1 MGLPLAATAVG
12 LALWSS
18 GSWAV
23 NASNGRTVTSS
34 TDSPST
40 RSVDPDVAVSIP
52 SVVFGQADGLPK
64 TLTPRAYQ
72 AVFDVWLAAGSPSS
86 VATVSASAGIVHGCR
101 AVALRP
107 ATVNKLHCT
116 VAAQHA
122 RSLILTV
129 RTSVA
134 GQAFQTSYEHQVRPQ
149 DLG

>member
-1 MGLPLAATAVG
+1 MGLPIAAAAVG

-23 NASNGRTVTSS
+23 SAGAGTQVTSS
-34 TDSPST
+34 SDKLSA
-40 RSVDPDVAVSIP
+40 RSVDSNVAVSIP

-64 TLTPRAYQ
+64 TLTSRTYQ
-72 AVFDVWLAAGSPSS
+72 AVLDVWLAAGSPSS
-86 VATVSASAGIVHGCR
+86 EATVSASAGAVHGCR

-116 VAAQHA
+116 VAAVHA

-134 GQAFQTSYEHQVRPQ
+134 GQAFQTSYGHQVRP
-149 DLG
+149 